1 MSLNKRRPTFDFH
14 KLAKSAVDFIPQV
27 SDDRIRQPKFNYHKL
42 VESAVQPQR
51 HISSIPLNIIA
62 KGTQRKIFLCSYCG
76 KEFKKSYNRKIHE
89 RIHTNESSGFQP

>member
-14 KLAKSAVDFIPQV
+14 KLAKSAVEFIPPV

-42 VESAVQPQR
+42 VESDVQPR
-51 HISSIPLNIIA
+51 RLTSIPLSFEA
-62 KGTQRKIFLCSYCG
+62 DGTQEKIFACSYCG

-89 RIHTNESSGFQP
+89 RIHTNESKGFQP